1 MQIHEQK
8 HGAVTVLIPEG
19 PLIQEDAEAFRLR
32 AMTLYAKSLGR
43 IVVDGSK
50 MPFVDSKGLETLLDL
65 SDHIGQSGNA
75 LKLASINKTIREVLT
90 LTELD
95 HVFEQFEDVNTA
107 VRSFL

>member
-1 MQIHEQK
+1 MNINEQK

-19 PLIQEDAEAFRLR
+19 PLIQDDTDAFRQR
-32 AMTLYAKSLGR
+32 AMTLYSKSLGR
-43 IVVDGSK
+43 FVVDVSK

-65 SDHIGQSGNA
+65 SDHVGQSGNV
-75 LKLASINKTIREVLT
+75 LKLASVNKTVREVLS

-95 HVFEQFEDVNTA
+95 HAFEQFEDVNTA